1 MWIDNFNLSN
11 YNDDTISV
19 IEESITGEYHLVSGL
34 SSYKIDREFLF
45 KETLKPLMIKIQ
57 ECINEY
63 IRTHEA
69 YEFDY
74 ASELEASVISS
85 SWFNILGKGH
95 KVDRHRH
102 VESWDDREGSVVSGA
117 YYPYVDEGSAP
128 LVFTFPERKVIEMPC
143 SSGSLVIFPSWLDH
157 HTLENKTDKR
167 VTVSFNT
174 VRKSVVLEKFPNSVK
189 EAQKR
194 LKVK

>member
-1 MWIDNFNLSN
+1 MMIENFNISK
-11 YNDDTISV
+11 YNNDALAV
-19 IEESITGEYHLVSGL
+19 IEKSIAGEYHLVSGL
-34 SSYKIDREFLF
+34 SSYEIDREFLF
-45 KETLKPLMIKIQ
+45 KEELKPLMIKIQ

-63 IRTHEA
+63 IRPHEK
-69 YEFDY
+69 
-74 ASELEASVISS
+74 LEPSVISS

-102 VESWDDREGSVVSGA
+102 VKSWDDREGSVVSGA
-117 YYPYVDEGSAP
+117 YYPYVDEGSTP
-128 LVFTFPERKVIEMPC
+128 LVFTFPEEKVIEMPC
-143 SSGSLVIFPSWLDH
+143 FSGSLVIFPSWVNH

-174 VRKSVVLEKFPNSVK
+174 VRKSVVLEKFPNSIK